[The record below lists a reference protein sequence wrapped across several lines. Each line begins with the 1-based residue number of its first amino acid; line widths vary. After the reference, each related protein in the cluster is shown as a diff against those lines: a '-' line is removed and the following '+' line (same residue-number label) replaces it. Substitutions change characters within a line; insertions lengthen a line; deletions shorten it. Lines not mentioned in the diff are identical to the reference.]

1 MPQNSVNKNYSAQM
15 LITII
20 ERTVIGPDAG
30 EEGDGQV
37 FNALNEG

>member
-20 ERTVIGPDAG
+20 QRTAIRPDAG
-30 EEGDGQV
+30 EDGDGQV
-37 FNALNEG
+37 FNACNES